1 MIIYSIFQPS
11 VGNVEHKGLSQQLL
25 LTHLDILLVLLVELG
40 SSIKKHLLYTDSFAR
55 SLDGWLLLLLH
66 LIKEMVKIII
76 LQSVI

>member
-55 SLDGWLLLLLH
+55 SLDGWLLLLH
-66 LIKEMVKIII
+66 LIKQMVKIII